1 MIKKIF
7 LIVSAVVFA
16 VSGAMAKDDN
26 FGKHIGELKQLQIS
40 VVYTNFF
47 YRDAQGYPVYY
58 IGAPMSCEIHIKNTG
73 SRIFNRLTITAQHQ
87 YYESGKC
94 DRWWY
99 PYPRNVTYS
108 KGEVLPGD
116 SSKTWTGI
124 SLIQNAEIT
133 LTMTYVP
140 PLATCDGLDQTCV
153 SIKHTNEGGETSAL
167 FYYNPECGV
176 FCPPPP
182 K

>member
-1 MIKKIF
+1 MIKKVF
-7 LIVSAVVFA
+7 LIACMAMFVS
-16 VSGAMAKDDN
+16 SGVMAESEGY
-26 FGKHIGELKQLQIS
+26 GKHLGELKQLRVS

-47 YRDAQGYPVYY
+47 YRDAKGYPVYY
-58 IGAPMSCEIHIKNTG
+58 IGAPMSCQIQIKNMG
-73 SRIFNRLTITAQHQ
+73 SRTFNSLTITAQHQ
-87 YYESGKC
+87 YYESGTC

-99 PYPRNVTYS
+99 PYPRVVAYS
-108 KGEVLPGD
+108 KGETLPGD
-116 SSKTWTGI
+116 SARTWTGI
-124 SLIQNAEIT
+124 SLIQNAEVI
-133 LTMTYVP
+133 LSMTYVP

-153 SIKHTNEGGETSAL
+153 SIKHTNEGGQTASL